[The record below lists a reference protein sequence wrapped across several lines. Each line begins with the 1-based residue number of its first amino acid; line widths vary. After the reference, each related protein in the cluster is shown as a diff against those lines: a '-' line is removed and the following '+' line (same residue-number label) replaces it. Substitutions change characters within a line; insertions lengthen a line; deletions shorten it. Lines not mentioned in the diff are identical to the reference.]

1 MKKLLVT
8 IFLISL
14 IFLTNY
20 SYAVKPTKKNA
31 QYTGEAIIDYDVMI
45 DAGGFYKIL
54 NKCENNLGKEYRN
67 KIGSLSWQ
75 DFVNYNQGLAKY
87 TSSIWKVD
95 RCNKGEINEIIEWY
109 DEIIARIE
117 NKLNLN
123 NDTKKNQIAV
133 TNNNASQDNKN
144 TYDII
149 SCDYK
154 NIDIAEHIRQ
164 DLMSNTTSEE
174 KVTYRLLFEVFLPFD
189 AKIDFIHKSK
199 NRWQIK
205 SIKTNLENNFKKFLE
220 TSVKN
225 GSMSKKEADK
235 ELKSSGNFD
244 AQILEMFE
252 YALRVLPDE
261 KINIDPEDGRPLG
274 EYIILS
280 YTTDAAYYFRTKFN
294 YNDINKGTIFKTE
307 AKTIG
312 VDGTV
317 HISNTGNCINK
328 SFNNNS
334 IETTNIDND
343 VSSKLKKLKSLFE
356 DELITQEEYDAK
368 RKEILDEM

>member
-20 SYAVKPTKKNA
+20 SYAVKPEKNNA
-31 QYTGEAIIDYDVMI
+31 QYTGEAIIDYDVMF

-67 KIGSLSWQ
+67 KIGHLSWQ
-75 DFVNYNQGLAKY
+75 DFVNYNRGLAEY
-87 TSSIWKVD
+87 SSSIWKVD

-109 DEIIARIE
+109 DQIIARIE

-133 TNNNASQDNKN
+133 TNNNTSQDDKN

-164 DLMSNTTSEE
+164 DLMSNATSEE
-174 KVTYRLLFEVFLPFD
+174 KATYRLLFEVFLPFD

-235 ELKSSGNFD
+235 ELKLNGNFD
-244 AQILEMFE
+244 DQILEMFE

-274 EYIILS
+274 EHIILS

-294 YNDINKGTIFKTE
+294 YNDINKGTKFKTE

-312 VDGTV
+312 FDGTV

-328 SFNNNS
+328 SFNNIS
-334 IETTNIDND
+334 IESTNNDND
-343 VSSKLKKLKSLFE
+343 NLSKLKKLKLMFE
-356 DELITQEEYDAK
+356 EELITQDEYDAK